1 MPSVPYT
8 HQARVGR
15 FRDQRWLLDSVI
27 RVLGPEFDQSRLHYL
42 GAPMGADWMGAVL
55 GLEKQVARW
64 DDIAPVFARTA
75 RRFELQ
81 AVAAERQGH
90 RTTAGDAYFAAA
102 VLYGGAQWPIF
113 AQTDLLAALERKKN
127 ECYAKFI
134 GFADHRVEAVRIPYG
149 DASLAAH
156 LHLPPTWR
164 KGEKLPVVV
173 MIEGMDAFKELA
185 VASAGDRFLRRGLAC
200 LVIDGPGQ
208 GTALAEGV
216 WFDPDRYGEVGTAA
230 VDWLLQRP
238 EIDPDRIIAWG
249 LSFGSY
255 WATVMAAHEPRFC
268 ACAVMYTCFQPRNW
282 PLLEMASPSFRQ
294 RMMFMAGLA
303 HEAELDAFMA
313 KMDVMPLGPKLT
325 MPYLVMAG
333 EDDSLSD
340 LSCTFEHM
348 NNVAGPKTLY
358 VYAGE
363 EHGFGGSPS
372 SQLGTPFFLLM
383 ADWLADR
390 AAGKPLESTYNLIDR
405 TGQMHSEPYGQ
416 TRSYQYGA
424 PLGVEQLWS
433 EHPPL
438 GLS

>member
-1 MPSVPYT
+1 MPSVPYAR
-8 HQARVGR
+8 QAKVGR

-27 RVLGPEFDQSRLHYL
+27 RTLGPEFDQSRLHYL

-55 GLEKQVARW
+55 GLESQVKRW
-64 DDIAPVFARTA
+64 DDIAPMFARTA

-81 AVAAERQGH
+81 ANAAERQG
-90 RTTAGDAYFAAA
+90 RTITAGDAFFAAS

-113 AQTDLLAALERKKN
+113 ARTELLGALERKKN
-127 ECYAKFI
+127 ECYAKYI
-134 GFADHRVEAVRIPYG
+134 GHADHRVEAVRLPYG
-149 DASLAAH
+149 DRTLAAY

-164 KGEKLPVVV
+164 EGERLPVVV
-173 MIEGMDAFKELA
+173 MVEGMDAFKELA
-185 VASAGDRFLRRGLAC
+185 VSSAGDRFLRRGLAC

-216 WFDPDRYGEVGTAA
+216 CFDPDRYGEVGTVAI
-230 VDWLLQRP
+230 DWLLQRP
-238 EIDPDRIIAWG
+238 EVDPDRIIVWG

-255 WATVMAAHEPRFC
+255 WATVMAAHDQRFA

-282 PLLEMASPSFRQ
+282 PLLEMASPTFRQ
-294 RMMFMAGLA
+294 RMMFMTGLTN
-303 HEAELDAFMA
+303 EGELEAFMD

-325 MPYLVMAG
+325 MPCLVMAG
-333 EDDSLSD
+333 EDDPLSD

-405 TGQMHSEPYGQ
+405 TGQMHTEPYGEE
-416 TRSYQYGA
+416 RRYQYGA
-424 PLGVEQLWS
+424 PLGIEQLWGETLPVGVS
-433 EHPPL
+433 
-438 GLS
+438 

>member
-1 MPSVPYT
+1 MPSVPFT
-8 HQARVGR
+8 LQAGVSR
-15 FRDQRWLLDSVI
+15 FRDQRWLLDAVVRI
-27 RVLGPEFDQSRLHYL
+27 LGPEFDQSRLHYL
-42 GAPMGADWMGAVL
+42 GAPMGPDWMGAVL
-55 GLEKQVARW
+55 GLEKQVSRW

-81 AVAAERQGH
+81 ALQAEQQGH
-90 RTTAGDAYFAAA
+90 RVTAGDGYFAAA

-113 AQTDLLAALERKKN
+113 AQTDLLNALERKKN

-134 GFADHRVEAVRIPYG
+134 GYADHRIEAVRIPYG
-149 DASLAAH
+149 DRSLAAH
-156 LHLPPTWR
+156 LHLPQTWR
-164 KGEKLPVVV
+164 EGDKVPIVV

-185 VASAGDRFLRRGLAC
+185 VSSAGDRFLRRGLAC
-200 LVIDGPGQ
+200 LVVDGPGQ

-230 VDWLLQRP
+230 VDWLSGRTEVDQS
-238 EIDPDRIIAWG
+238 RIIAWG

-282 PLLEMASPSFRQ
+282 PLLEMAAPSFRQ
-294 RMMFMAGLA
+294 RMMFMAGLKD
-303 HEAELDAFMA
+303 ENELEPFMSR
-313 KMDVMPLGPKLT
+313 MDVMPLGPKLR

-390 AAGKPLESTYNLIDR
+390 AAGKPLESSYNLIDR
-405 TGQMHSEPYGQ
+405 TGQMHSEPYGEQ
-416 TRSYQYGA
+416 RRYQYGA
-424 PLGVEQLWS
+424 PLGIEQLWS
-433 EHPPL
+433 DKPPV
-438 GLS
+438 GVS